1 MFELSRD
8 VRFAIDPT
16 RGGAVSAVGP
26 NGTAGKPPVAR
37 LGECFYTLTITVAGE
52 PGAGSGYLL
61 NIKDVD
67 AVVRDVAIPIIA
79 EAAARGDGGGNALV
93 AAFDALR
100 KSFPPFELRRIEL
113 ALTPYTQLSA
123 QSFTDGSPM
132 IYLRHTFEF
141 AASHRLHDPSLS
153 EAENVE
159 TFGKCCNPH
168 GHGHN
173 YKLVVTLR
181 GTPDASGML
190 VNFTDLEAVVEEAI
204 IKPLDHKHLNHEVT
218 EFMEG
223 SPDRLNP
230 STENI
235 AKVAYERLKRA
246 LPAGATLDAV
256 TVWETDRTS
265 CEYREDAR
273 PV

>member
-1 MFELSRD
+1 MFELSRE
-8 VRFAIDPT
+8 VRFAIAPT
-16 RGGAVSAVGP
+16 PGGAVSAAGK

-37 LGECFYTLTITVAGE
+37 LGECSYALTVTVAGE
-52 PGAGSGYLL
+52 PGEGSGYLL

-67 AVVRDVAIPIIA
+67 AVVRRVAIPIVA
-79 EAAARGDGGGNALV
+79 EAAGRGDGGGNAV
-93 AAFDALR
+93 SAVFEVLR
-100 KSFPPFELRRIEL
+100 KSFPPFELRRVEL
-113 ALTPYTQLSA
+113 ALSPYTWLSA
-123 QSFTDGSPM
+123 ELKESESPM

-141 AASHRLHDPSLS
+141 AASHRLHDPALS
-153 EAENVE
+153 DEENVE
-159 TFGKCCNPH
+159 IFGKCCNPH

-204 IKPLDHKHLNHEVT
+204 INPLDHKHLNHEVR

-223 SPDRLNP
+223 TPGRLNP

-235 AKVAYERLKRA
+235 AKVAYKRLKPA

-265 CEYREDAR
+265 CEYRED
-273 PV
+273 